1 MEDSTE
7 ITTGTKQ
14 RHGCVT
20 AWLILMIVMNSLSAI
35 LYLFAGDM
43 MARTIPGITTSTL
56 IILAVLGIANVIFSA
71 LLFQWNKW
79 GFWGFI
85 FTSIG
90 ALVIN
95 LSIGI
100 GFGRSLFGLAG
111 IAILYGILQIKQND
125 VAAWDNLE
133 QLNITS
139 TDCTFLL
146 G

>member
-1 MEDSTE
+1 MEESTE
-7 ITTGTKQ
+7 ITTEPKQ

-43 MARTIPGITTSTL
+43 MSRTIPGITTSTL

-85 FTSIG
+85 ITSIA

-100 GFGRSLFGLAG
+100 GIGRSLFGLVG
-111 IAILYGILQIKQND
+111 IAILYAILQIKQND
-125 VAAWDNLE
+125 VTAWENLE
-133 QLNITS
+133 
-139 TDCTFLL
+139 
-146 G
+146 